1 MPTIHVIDLARL
13 VKRIVN
19 KRPNEYYI
27 FAVDRTKKPTMK
39 NIVEA
44 ISNGIGTGKSRSV
57 NIQEA
62 INDDWAAYY
71 LNIKMRTSA
80 VFKDEE
86 PPEDAEDPEEAAKK
100 LRFPWHC
107 ENGIPDNVRKLNEE
121 FNQFRGLNPVKIFI
135 TGPPASGKSHYA
147 DLLSKYYN
155 IPHVTVQDAVALAAT
170 VQGEMGEE
178 LRAKIEEAKDAM
190 MEEAEKTKKKGQEV
204 TRD

>member
-1 MPTIHVIDLARL
+1 MKAQPRLRVYVLCAGILYGNGERVFYEHFRNAWLQSPAELPYIGKGDNLVPTIHVIDLARL

-44 ISNGIGTGKSRSV
+44 ISNGIGTGKTRSV

-121 FNQFRGLNPVKIFI
+121 FN
-135 TGPPASGKSHYA
+135 
-147 DLLSKYYN
+147 
-155 IPHVTVQDAVALAAT
+155 
-170 VQGEMGEE
+170 
-178 LRAKIEEAKDAM
+178 
-190 MEEAEKTKKKGQEV
+190 
-204 TRD
+204 